1 MKHDAVKMRLVRES
15 MGMTQEKLA
24 ILSNVS
30 ERTVQRAEAG
40 ANMRLDTLA
49 DFAAALELPL
59 SELALD
65 PDESE
70 ERDVGLRLVR
80 TARDLINDLAKAG
93 VAKFDCEIDPD
104 AAEME
109 PVLSL
114 VGLIEERLPT
124 PWEFDQHP
132 AESSLG
138 EKIRL
143 AAQIKQLL
151 EGLAATHVGLYAATS
166 WINAKYPRWDMDEG
180 IRYTHDRH
188 RYEKVMTLR
197 MIIARGGDDRIFRKP
212 IAYWGLDEAPRPEP
226 VRSFGDELDDD
237 VPF

>member
-1 MKHDAVKMRLVRES
+1 MKHDALKMRLVRES

-40 ANMRLDTLA
+40 ATMRLDTLA

-65 PDESE
+65 PDDKE

-80 TARDLINDLAKAG
+80 TVRDLIDDLAKAG

-104 AAEME
+104 ASEME
-109 PVLSL
+109 PVLLL

-132 AESSLG
+132 AAASLG
-138 EKIRL
+138 DKIRL

-151 EGLAATHVGLYAATS
+151 ETLAATHVGLYAATS

-197 MIIARGGDDRIFRKP
+197 MIIARSGDDRIFRKA
-212 IAYWGLDEAPRPEP
+212 IGYWGLDEEPRPEP
-226 VRSFGDELDDD
+226 VRTFDDDLDDD